1 MNLRSLQQLVRSD
14 IEQFGVA
21 KTVYDL
27 ALRAINRLVFLKI
40 FKAMR
45 LDVVNPD
52 YQEANQRLQWQFF
65 SKSQLQALAENPA
78 HDITREFLREALEK
92 GDECYG
98 ALDGQV
104 LASYGWYSDK
114 PTATS
119 DDLTV
124 HYSPEYIYMYKG
136 FTHPDYR
143 GKRLHAIGMN
153 RALHEYLERHY
164 KGLIS
169 YVESNNFSSLKSTR
183 RLGYEDVGRVVVLR
197 IGQHLWIRA
206 SRSCG
211 KFGFSFAKTRPAA
224 ERALSRNDDDRCEAT
239 LAPVAE
245 SGESLDPA
253 MANMDIGVSG
263 GF

>member
-1 MNLRSLQQLVRSD
+1 MNLRSFQQLVRSD

-21 KTVYDL
+21 KAIYDL
-27 ALRAINRLVFLKI
+27 GLRAINRVVFLKI

-45 LDVVNPD
+45 LDIVNPE
-52 YQEANQRLQWQFF
+52 YLEASQQLAWQFF

-78 HDITREFLREALEK
+78 HDITPEFLREALEK

-124 HYSPEYIYMYKG
+124 YYSPEYIYMYKG

-164 KGLIS
+164 KGLVS

-183 RLGYEDVGRVVVLR
+183 RLGYEDFGRVVVFS
-197 IGQHLWIRA
+197 IGKHLFIHA
-206 SRSCG
+206 SRSCS
-211 KFGFSFAKTRPAA
+211 KFGFSFAKARPAV
-224 ERALSRNDDDRCEAT
+224 ERVAFQKNHDRCES
-239 LAPVAE
+239 PVAAVE
-245 SGESLDPA
+245 EPRGSLVHA
-253 MANMDIGVSG
+253 MAEAD
-263 GF
+263 FHAADRL